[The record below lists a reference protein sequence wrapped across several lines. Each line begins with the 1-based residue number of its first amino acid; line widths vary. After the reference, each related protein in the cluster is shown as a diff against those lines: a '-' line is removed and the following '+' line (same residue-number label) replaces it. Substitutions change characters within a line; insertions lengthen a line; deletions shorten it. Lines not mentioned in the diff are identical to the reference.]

1 MLSRARQA
9 NLRAAESRADRAEAE
24 LDRQSA
30 RAAARERVTIA
41 RELHDVVAH
50 HVSLMAVQ
58 AEAAASLLPGQPAQ
72 AARSVAIIGDTA
84 RLALTELRRLLGVLR
99 GPGDRLETAPSA
111 SLGELDGVLEQ
122 VRGAG
127 LPVDFEVVGTPGQLA
142 PGVDLTAY
150 RIVQEALTNT
160 IRHAHADRAAV
171 TVTYEPGYITVRV
184 ADSGPR
190 PAPDPNGR
198 PAPAARNAAGGAA
211 GPAWR
216 VRAWRGR
223 ARAGRHRRAG
233 RLVRREPLRG
243 PDAVRRFR
251 GHRPAARPMTAPA
264 GPAPIRVLVV
274 DDQELVRSGFCV
286 ILDAADGITV
296 VGEAANGE
304 AAVSGAAAHQPDV
317 VLMDIRMPGMD
328 GLEAARLITGTAPA
342 PKVVM
347 LTTFDLDDYV
357 YEALRAGAS
366 GFLLKD
372 SPRHDL
378 IAAIRAAAAGDAL
391 LAPSV
396 TRRLIEAFARRP
408 PETTPSPSRLASLTA
423 RERDVLLLLA
433 RGRSNAEIATA
444 LFVSEAT
451 VKTHVG
457 NVLAK
462 LGLRDRVQAV
472 ILAYETG
479 LVVPGEPRRG
489 VKPGS
494 EGKAQRDDGGRSMPA
509 P

>member
-1 MLSRARQA
+1 M
-9 NLRAAESRADRAEAE
+9 N
-24 LDRQSA
+24 
-30 RAAARERVTIA
+30 V
-41 RELHDVVAH
+41 
-50 HVSLMAVQ
+50 
-58 AEAAASLLPGQPAQ
+58 PA
-72 AARSVAIIGDTA
+72 G
-84 RLALTELRRLLGVLR
+84 
-99 GPGDRLETAPSA
+99 APSPP
-111 SLGELDGVLEQ
+111 
-122 VRGAG
+122 
-127 LPVDFEVVGTPGQLA
+127 PV
-142 PGVDLTAY
+142 
-150 RIVQEALTNT
+150 
-160 IRHAHADRAAV
+160 
-171 TVTYEPGYITVRV
+171 
-184 ADSGPR
+184 
-190 PAPDPNGR
+190 
-198 PAPAARNAAGGAA
+198 
-211 GPAWR
+211 
-216 VRAWRGR
+216 
-223 ARAGRHRRAG
+223 
-233 RLVRREPLRG
+233 
-243 PDAVRRFR
+243 
-251 GHRPAARPMTAPA
+251 
-264 GPAPIRVLVV
+264 RVLVV

-286 ILDAADGITV
+286 ILDAAEGITV

-304 AAVSGAAAHQPDV
+304 AAVAAVAASRPDV

-328 GLEAARLITGTAPA
+328 GLEATRLITQRPPATRAGGDGSAAPVSPAA

-378 IAAIRAAAAGDAL
+378 IAAVRAAAAGDAL

-408 PETTPSPSRLASLTA
+408 PEVAPAPSKLASLTS

-457 NVLAK
+457 NLLSK

-479 LVVPGEPRRG
+479 LIIPGEP
-489 VKPGS
+489 S
-494 EGKAQRDDGGRSMPA
+494 A
-509 P
+509 